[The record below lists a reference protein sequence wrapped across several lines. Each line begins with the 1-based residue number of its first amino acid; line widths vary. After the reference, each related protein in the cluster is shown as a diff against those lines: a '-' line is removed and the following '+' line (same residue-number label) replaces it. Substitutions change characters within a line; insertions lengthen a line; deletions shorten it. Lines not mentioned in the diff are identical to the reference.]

1 MAQEARKFAKANKAM
16 AQNIMLRKKFGLDN
30 DEALVEKFRCSNA
43 KMNGG
48 WLYIT
53 SSFICFDTLL
63 QQGDSRLAVKIED
76 VREVKKYKFAQVVDN
91 GIKFAMKTGKVTQK
105 RYTHDTHDKH
115 DTPVSKYSHRTCVE
129 VPFLRV
135 SKAEPSAQLHPEPGQ
150 AARLHSRPERA
161 R

>member
-1 MAQEARKFAKANKAM
+1 M

-76 VREVKKYKFAQVVDN
+76 VREVKKHKFAQVVDN

-105 RYTHDTHDKH
+105 RNTRHTHTHTREQTLTSYICRSTTSQGFKSG
-115 DTPVSKYSHRTCVE
+115 TKRSVAS
-129 VPFLRV
+129 
-135 SKAEPSAQLHPEPGQ
+135 
-150 AARLHSRPERA
+150 
-161 R
+161 